1 MEHQRADSMQTPTGF
16 AVKQWRRR
24 LYATGLAMIVLGT
37 LAIVMPIVSSYTVIF
52 LIGTVLTFGGL
63 LAVLLA
69 LPFRGTPA
77 FVWMLFAGMFPLCA
91 GLYFLVFP
99 ASGLTTLTFVI
110 AAILLLT
117 GVSQSVSAFNMR
129 GIKGSVWVFMSGLIS
144 IGLSVLI
151 FAVLPEA
158 STVLLGILLGIDL
171 ITTGVS
177 LVLLTSA
184 MPHVAKHS

>member
-1 MEHQRADSMQTPTGF
+1 MEHQRADSLQIPTGS

-24 LYATGLAMIVLGT
+24 LYATGLAMIVLGI

-69 LPFRGTPA
+69 LPFKGTPA
-77 FVWMLFAGMFPLCA
+77 FVWMLFAGMFPLCV
-91 GLYFLVFP
+91 GLFLLFFP
-99 ASGLTTLTFVI
+99 ASGLATLTFLI

-129 GIKGSVWVFMSGLIS
+129 GIKGSGWVLMSGLIS
-144 IGLSVLI
+144 IALSVLI

-171 ITTGVS
+171 ITTGMS
-177 LVLLTSA
+177 LVLLTAA
-184 MPHVAKHS
+184 MPQVPNPE